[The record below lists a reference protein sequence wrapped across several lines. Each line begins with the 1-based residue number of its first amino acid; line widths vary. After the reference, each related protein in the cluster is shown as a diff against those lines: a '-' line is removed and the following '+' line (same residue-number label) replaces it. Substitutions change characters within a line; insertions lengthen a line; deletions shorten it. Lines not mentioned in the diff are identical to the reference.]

1 MWHSKIN
8 RPRAATADTALPF
21 QLRPQLFG
29 MSQAPPPWSR
39 GPLPPSL
46 AVDSCWFHAIFM
58 NASGRSDALFGPW
71 LVLLRLL
78 ALLPFG
84 RQFAV
89 LCCAAAA
96 CGRRKSVSR
105 ATEPGRVSFFLSIQL
120 PRARS
125 AAVDAAAAAA
135 VDNNAAF
142 CRAASPKRCMPQLT
156 LRLFLAHSLTFS
168 FSLFLHIFQMCL
180 WIFAIDRKLIV
191 VLNLIVSQWVEER
204 NSNIWTKNAC
214 YI

>member
-1 MWHSKIN
+1 MWHNKIN
-8 RPRAATADTALPF
+8 RPRAAAATALLF

-29 MSQAPPPWSR
+29 MSQPPPPWFH

-58 NASGRSDALFGPW
+58 NASGRADALFGPW
-71 LVLLRLL
+71 LMLLRLL

-96 CGRRKSVSR
+96 CGQRKSVSR
-105 ATEPGRVSFFLSIQL
+105 ATEPGRVSFLSIQL

-125 AAVDAAAAAA
+125 AAVDAAAAA
-135 VDNNAAF
+135 VDNNA
-142 CRAASPKRCMPQLT
+142 RCACSLLLCCLPNKMHATADFTLVSGLLT
-156 LRLFLAHSLTFS
+156 HSLSRSLS
-168 FSLFLHIFQMCL
+168 FFTSSRCVCAFTL
-180 WIFAIDRKLIV
+180 LIE
-191 VLNLIVSQWVEER
+191 N
-204 NSNIWTKNAC
+204 
-214 YI
+214 